1 MIFDS
6 YSNLFFYYKSSC
18 YITMIIV
25 QCLHSSTSS
34 SSSSLTHTHI
44 YTTKYTYNINTNR
57 FERFRHFPYFDK
69 FQFFSL
75 LLFSFI
81 HLFISVWLLFL
92 HLAQHFV
99 LTFRFLPNRVFKH
112 KNAYTFLSLS
122 LSLSLILFLC
132 SWYLHIKV
140 FFVP

>member
-18 YITMIIV
+18 YIIMIIV
-25 QCLHSSTSS
+25 QCLHSSST

-57 FERFRHFPYFDK
+57 FEKFRHFPYFDK

-99 LTFRFLPNRVFKH
+99 LTFRFFH
-112 KNAYTFLSLS
+112 QIAYLNIKMHIHFCLSLY
-122 LSLSLILFLC
+122 LSLILFLC